1 MTKKIIAT
9 SVAMGA
15 MLTLI
20 GCGGGSSST
29 ATSSVATGTAY
40 YIDSAVEGVDYTC
53 GARSG
58 VTGADGSFTFE
69 AGGSCTFYLGDI
81 ELRGVDAGLLVD
93 GESVYETDVNIARI
107 LQSLDSDGNPN
118 NGITIEAAT
127 VQALADEGIT
137 SLPTSE
143 AEMDE
148 MLAVIAVNGGTE
160 VSEDD
165 AVEHMLTTLL
175 AGEIFYV
182 VDEAQDGSQQ
192 VTELTFNEGLTS
204 IKAISPEMT
213 ENWGITIEGSRLTF
227 NEDTDGSYTIIS
239 VDPTNDYIMFSDYYS
254 DGSLDGMGHRLYRDK
269 ADAEA
274 YFDSL
279 KNSDLTTLLAGK
291 VLYTAIDGQD
301 GTLSSW
307 TFSSDMKTFTWTQI
321 VGGTDTGTEILN
333 VDGMNLYV
341 NVAGETESATIAVLE
356 VTPDYILTSLDGYP
370 AEKVFFD
377 ESEARDYYKVTN

>member
-1 MTKKIIAT
+1 MTKKIIST
-9 SVAMGA
+9 GISIGA
-15 MLTLI
+15 MFMFS
-20 GCGGGSSST
+20 GCGSDSDIPD
-29 ATSSVATGTAY
+29 VPTGTAF
-40 YIDSAVEGVDYTC
+40 YIDSAVSGVNYTC
-53 GARSG
+53 GSTEG
-58 VTGADGSFTFE
+58 ITGSEGEFTFE
-69 AGGSCTFYLGDI
+69 IGGSCTFYLGDM
-81 ELRGVDAGLLVD
+81 ELRAVDAGLLVD
-93 GESVYETDVNIARI
+93 GESVYETDVEIARI
-107 LQSLDSDGNPN
+107 LQSLDSDGDPS
-118 NGITIEAAT
+118 NGITIDAEIVAAI
-127 VQALADEGIT
+127 VAAGIT
-137 SLPTSE
+137 ELPDTV

-148 MLAVIAVNGGTE
+148 MLAVVEAAGGTV

-165 AVEHMLTTLL
+165 AMEHMLTTLL

-182 VDEAQDGSQQ
+182 VDEAQDGSKQ

-213 ENWGITIEGSRLTF
+213 ENWGITIEGSRLIF

-279 KNSDLTTLLAGK
+279 KTLDLTTLLAGK

-341 NVAGETESATIAVLE
+341 NVAGETESTTIAVLE
-356 VTPDYILTSLDGYP
+356 VTPDYIITSLDGYP

-377 ESEARDYYKVTN
+377 ESVARDYYKVTN